1 MPPFE
6 VQGRG
11 LSGSLSLV
19 ARHSP
24 LVHLEVEMEAYL
36 RLGFW
41 SPQRSWLP
49 SNISGTFELSVY
61 SPLGTVPPALL
72 YSYCCYLMYSLYR
85 HNIMH
90 YTLYFI

>member
-41 SPQRSWLP
+41 FPQKSWLP
-49 SNISGTFELSVY
+49 SNIRKTLGNSVRVHVAGYCTF
-61 SPLGTVPPALL
+61 TV
-72 YSYCCYLMYSLYR
+72 MYSLYPHIR
-85 HNIMH
+85 Q
-90 YTLYFI
+90 YEYPLYDILHSN